1 MVPWSRFI
9 PLAGSCLLQ
18 AATPWPFLVGLGLQ
32 FLPEL
37 AEPLMPQRGQ
47 AWTQWVS
54 LLAHPLQ
61 GKAPV

>member
-1 MVPWSRFI
+1 MPWSWFI

-32 FLPEL
+32 PLPEL

-47 AWTQWVS
+47 AWTSVGSAS
-54 LLAHPLQ
+54 LPRPLQ